1 MRKYF
6 SSSWEKRF
14 RCSLM
19 KPGIDQ
25 LLSEFHKSEMKSI
38 KLSCIIWYTTDL
50 HMLLCRT
57 LKTHSVSVNVCL
69 MSLQH
74 LCWNWTAF
82 RLRIFHLP
90 SELYSLQRA
99 NDCGLECDIKSLQ
112 CNKRKKK
119 NTNWNHNHRLY
130 SNKVSTAN
138 TAICFQSSSNS
149 KEISQHSLHPKVVA
163 FIGTVNTI
171 QPPSQGMWAV
181 KIMLWWKQLSVLPV

>member
-119 NTNWNHNHRLY
+119 IQIETITTAYTATKCPQPTRLFV
-130 SNKVSTAN
+130 SNQAVIQKKSPSTVY
-138 TAICFQSSSNS
+138 TQKLLHLLGLLTPSSRPRR
-149 KEISQHSLHPKVVA
+149 ECGQ
-163 FIGTVNTI
+163 
-171 QPPSQGMWAV
+171 
-181 KIMLWWKQLSVLPV
+181 